1 VELDEYIE
9 SLTDMY
15 GMRVIKVGI
24 DGIGRPG
31 IGFMI
36 VGEEAAPS

>member
-1 VELDEYIE
+1 ME

-24 DGIGRPG
+24 DGIGRTG
-31 IGFMI
+31 IGVMMP
-36 VGEEAAPS
+36 GEEAVPS